1 MIQKTSAA
9 RPEYE
14 ALAHLRWRQKFM
26 RQRSDYPTFSDEE
39 IRRRHNA
46 VYQLM
51 ADEGIDALLFYGTG
65 RYASDIYWLSDWP
78 SSREAY
84 LLMQTGKEPVILMQL
99 FNHYPMA
106 GVMSWILDVRWAG
119 ANTTRSVTELFRERG
134 LESKKIGLVGS
145 ISYQVYNNLR
155 ETCAGASFLDLSGK
169 LRMMRTVRSTEE
181 IERIRFASQLTD
193 RSIQA
198 LAEGLR
204 EGIREDEI
212 PAIIELAYLKAGGYA
227 GIHFMSSM
235 PMRAPDFPV
244 PSQFHSKRKLQKG
257 DALITEISGAYSGYS
272 GQIHRTFSIGEGPT
286 PEWQKIHDAAV
297 EAFEVLSKIIKDGAT
312 TTEAEEAAEIIHRR
326 GYSTYDDLVHGVNQY
341 PPIFQTKTRKR
352 HESREMTFRENM
364 VIVIQPNLMTYD
376 EKMGLQFGETLVVKK
391 NGCETLNAYPRQWI
405 TCTS

>member
-1 MIQKTSAA
+1 
-9 RPEYE
+9 
-14 ALAHLRWRQKFM
+14 M
-26 RQRSDYPTFSDEE
+26 RQRTDYPTFSDAELE
-39 IRRRHNA
+39 RRHKA
-46 VYQLM
+46 VYGLI
-51 ADEGIDALLFYGTG
+51 EEEEVDAIVFYGSG

-84 LLMQTGKEPVILMQL
+84 LLMQRGKEPAILMQL

-106 GVMSWILDVRWAG
+106 RVMSWIKDVRWAG
-119 ANTTRSVTELFRERG
+119 ANTTTSVVDLVHERG

-155 ETCAGASFLDLSGK
+155 ERCPGAAFVDLGGK
-169 LRMMRTVRSTEE
+169 LRMMRTVRSADE
-181 IERIRFASQLTD
+181 IERIHHASRLTD
-193 RSIQA
+193 QSIQA

-204 EGIREDEI
+204 EGLREDEI
-212 PAIIELAYLKAGGYA
+212 PAIIELVYLKAGGYA

-235 PMRAPDFPV
+235 PMRDPDFPV
-244 PSQFHSKRKLQKG
+244 PAQFHSRRKLQKG

-286 PEWQKIHDAAV
+286 PQWRKMHDAAM
-297 EAFEVLSKIIKDGAT
+297 EAFEVLSRVIKDGAT
-312 TTEAEEAAEIIHRR
+312 TTEAEEAADIIHKR

-352 HESREMTFRENM
+352 HDSKEIVFRENM
-364 VIVIQPNLMTYD
+364 VIVIQPNLMTHD

-391 NGCETLNAYPRQWI
+391 NGCESLNTYPREWV
-405 TCTS
+405 TCGG